1 MRFRT
6 RAFLLCFIPF
16 AVLLAAS
23 FCAVQVM
30 VKSAVREGLRTSL
43 RANHLSVARLR
54 AQSGLRNSRFLR
66 VAGENAALK
75 AGLELLASLPA
86 DAGARQTVEDQLHE
100 MCQQMG
106 FDFLMVSG
114 SDGAPVA
121 GVLRQRDQIVPMP
134 VSIRRSFPGTD
145 HATDLI
151 TISGLVYQVASVP
164 VDQGDENLGI
174 LSVGERFDF
183 AGFSTSAVLV
193 RDGSVLLSNMRDA
206 NLPEIN
212 RAFTGC
218 GARTECTVHL
228 GGAEYISLPLDQ
240 GGGYVLR
247 SLQNV
252 DAAIA
257 PVQLVLNRVF
267 LASVTAVVLVAF
279 LCSVFSSRSIV
290 KPIAAIISHLRNNN
304 VTDGLPEFRGA
315 PSSIREIRDLTSSF
329 NHAAAVIRQGREK
342 LQGAY
347 VQFVGS
353 LASALDARDRYTAG
367 HSHRVS
373 DLSCAT
379 AKALAV
385 TEAELDNIRVG
396 ALLHDIGKIGISDTV
411 LQKPGRLTREEFDII
426 KQHPEIGRRILEG
439 VQGFAPYLAAVELHH
454 ENWDGTGYPRGQ
466 SGEETPLA
474 ARIIHVSDAYDAMTT
489 DRPYRRGMTHE
500 QAISVLREYAGR
512 HFDPQV
518 VDVFVSLAGP
528 PGSFEGTSEPELAE
542 MTSV

>member
-16 AVLLAAS
+16 AVVLTAS
-23 FCAVQVM
+23 FCAIQLM
-30 VKSAVREGLRTSL
+30 VKSTVRDGLRTSL
-43 RANHLSVARLR
+43 RENHRSVARLR

-66 VAGENAALK
+66 VAGENPSLK
-75 AGLELLASLPA
+75 AGLQLLASFPA
-86 DAGARQTVEDQLHE
+86 DAGARQTVEDQLQD

-106 FDFLMVSG
+106 FDFLMI
-114 SDGAPVA
+114 SDSNGAALA
-121 GVLRQRDQIVPMP
+121 GVRREHDRIAPLPNF
-134 VSIRRSFPGTD
+134 IRGSVHGTNG
-145 HATDLI
+145 ATDLM
-151 TISGLVYQVASVP
+151 TIDGLVYQVASVP
-164 VDQGDENLGI
+164 IDQADENLGI

-183 AGFSTSAVLV
+183 AGFSTPAVLI
-193 RDGSVLLSNMRDA
+193 RDGSILLSSMRGA
-206 NLPEIN
+206 SPPEIGTAL
-212 RAFTGC
+212 RGC
-218 GARTECTVHL
+218 GAKAECTVHL

-257 PVQLVLNRVF
+257 PVQFVLNRVF
-267 LASVTAVVLVAF
+267 LISVTGVVLVAF

-290 KPIAAIISHLRNNN
+290 KPIAAIISHLRINDA
-304 VTDGLPEFRGA
+304 TAGLPEFRGA

-329 NHAAAVIRQGREK
+329 NHAAAVVREGHDK

-367 HSHRVS
+367 HSSRVS
-373 DLSCAT
+373 ELSCAT
-379 AKALAV
+379 AQALGVAPD
-385 TEAELDNIRVG
+385 ELETIRVG

-411 LQKPGRLTREEFDII
+411 LQKTGWLTPEEFEII

-454 ENWDGTGYPRGQ
+454 ENWDGTGYPKGQ
-466 SGEETPLA
+466 SGETTPLA
-474 ARIIHVSDAYDAMTT
+474 ARIIHVADAYDAMTT
-489 DRPYRRGMTHE
+489 DRPYRRGMSHE
-500 QAISVLREYAGR
+500 QAISTLREYAGR
-512 HFDPQV
+512 QFDPAIV
-518 VDVFVSLAGP
+518 RAFVNLAAW
-528 PGSFEGTSEPELAE
+528 SRAE
-542 MTSV
+542 QAADAVETVEMSSV